1 MTPDFRRPVSL
12 VAHVAAAALALALP
26 AAAQDAAIDP
36 DEAAE
41 DVAIEVTAEDP
52 ALAVEPSGDLGIWN
66 ACTHADWGRGEDGA
80 GANPN
85 SNSVNLGNIYSHI
98 LIPGAAITELG
109 TIAGSDCTELSPDYL
124 AARAS
129 VCAGT
134 VIVGD
139 PDREDITWAAYVAM
153 PSRLVA
159 LTCS

>member
-1 MTPDFRRPVSL
+1 MTPASLRPAL
-12 VAHVAAAALALALP
+12 LALAVLGVALP
-26 AAAQDAAIDP
+26 AAAQDATIDP
-36 DEAAE
+36 DDAAP
-41 DVAIEVTAEDP
+41 DVAIDVTAADP

-66 ACTHADWGRGEDGA
+66 ACTHEDWGLGDDDN

-98 LIPGAAITELG
+98 LIPGAAIAELG
-109 TIAGSDCTELSPDYL
+109 MIDGAECTELSADYL
-124 AARAS
+124 AARTS

-134 VIVGD
+134 VSVGD

-159 LTCS
+159 LTCG